1 MQVGLVAVSRIGVY
15 DRLPGVDVE
24 KFSAA
29 VSGSGLL
36 GYIDNITGGSISN
49 VGVFSLGIIPAINAS
64 IFLQVRHCLLHTIL
78 YSPVKVLAHVQDH
91 GNGGRVM
98 ERM

>member
-1 MQVGLVAVSRIGVY
+1 MQVALVAASRIGVY

-64 IFLQVRHCLLHTIL
+64 IFLQARHPR
-78 YSPVKVLAHVQDH
+78 S
-91 GNGGRVM
+91 
-98 ERM
+98 